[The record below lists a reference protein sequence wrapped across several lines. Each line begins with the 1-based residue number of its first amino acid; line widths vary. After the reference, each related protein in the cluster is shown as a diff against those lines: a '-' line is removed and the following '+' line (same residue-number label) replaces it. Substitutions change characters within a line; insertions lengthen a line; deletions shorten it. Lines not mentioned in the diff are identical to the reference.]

1 MDGMQFVGTIT
12 PTEARKTI
20 FEDILGLT
28 QANLA
33 SVTIG
38 YNQGRIVT
46 YKLKQQFDVDQLH
59 ECEHFEMERSV

>member
-20 FEDILGLT
+20 FEDIFGLT

-38 YNQGRIVT
+38 YNCGIIMT

-59 ECEHFEMERSV
+59 E